1 MAITRLR
8 FFLLTRRQVTV
19 GGTLIGIGRKT
30 SDCQGN
36 TKYFRCKFCNF
47 TYMGSNSLELEQ
59 HFLSSHPNK
68 VKTPPPTPLLANHSM
83 ALQDT
88 TAKERSPVLD
98 ASERVA
104 VRAEDDALVGYSIPM
119 ASWAGDLSRGSMHAY
134 YCCKFCSWSCE
145 WSEGS
150 AKLLEHYEQRHRMS
164 IGGAVCPNN
173 SNPTG
178 VDRGGRRE
186 VAERDPGASKNRKD
200 PTSNPSS
207 TSQGNRYD
215 LNDPSCFI
223 VTRPLM
229 LFDHVLLSNQSRRSL
244 SDPSNSDAEAVV
256 TSYNCQLCDFR
267 YSMAHSATVIVVAPL
282 LLHYQHNHSI
292 HRCCIQH
299 CMYCPQG
306 LCQPQKHLGEVR
318 SIKNIPLSPFSGRKR
333 RAAVGRQGN
342 KA

>member
-1 MAITRLR
+1 M
-8 FFLLTRRQVTV
+8 

-68 VKTPPPTPLLANHSM
+68 VKTPPTTPLLANHSM
-83 ALQDT
+83 ALQDNA
-88 TAKERSPVLD
+88 AKERSPVLD
-98 ASERVA
+98 GSERVA

-119 ASWAGDLSRGSMHAY
+119 ASWAGDPSRGSMHAY

-186 VAERDPGASKNRKD
+186 ERDPGASKSRKD
-200 PTSNPSS
+200 PASNPSS
-207 TSQGNRYD
+207 TSQGNQRAS
-215 LNDPSCFI
+215 NDPSRFN
-223 VTRPLM
+223 VSPPLT
-229 LFDHVLLSNQSRRSL
+229 LFDHVLLSNQSRRSP
-244 SDPSNSDAEAVV
+244 SDPGNSDAEAVV

-267 YSMAHSATVIVVAPL
+267 YSMAHSANVIVVAPL

-318 SIKNIPLSPFSGRKR
+318 SIKNILRCLFSPLFGE
-333 RAAVGRQGN
+333 RAAGCCRAPR
-342 KA
+342 K